1 MTKVEFFCKIKLY
14 FYIFEDVQ
22 FEMIDIADNKL
33 MITKRQR
40 NYNEIIIAV
49 IIILSRIPFIFNSL
63 GQDLDGWREV
73 YSGKILSEYHIYNVS
88 RFPGYPFPEFVFSLF
103 NQQPYWYLN
112 SLSILFTMGAC
123 IFFYRILEYFK
134 VSFSFLLAVILSFV
148 PIIYLNSTVVMDY
161 NWSLFFMLG
170 SLYFIVIKNKWTAV
184 IFFGLMIS
192 CRLNNAIFLPAFAFL
207 VYFQFGE
214 NLKKAITFSV
224 LLVLSAVFFFL
235 PVIVRYEGDF
245 LHSYGTES
253 ISLFS
258 LFSLSTLYVYG
269 AIGTLGILVSLVLQF
284 FADRFKN
291 FQLLLKDHFIVFC
304 FLIIFINFIFFVKF
318 PLESGYL
325 IPSIPFILII
335 LQRILSDKLM
345 KFTLLS
351 LLISP
356 FLISINAK
364 NFQIKGSIFV
374 NENYEDQELQ
384 YCKILIQKIKS
395 APENSVIHVG
405 NFYEQLVLMG
415 DFDLKKI
422 KLVNHLSQENINSIK
437 KAEKKLYYIETSGSK
452 AENEKTHLFDEF
464 GTLLYPKFE
473 LMR

>member
-1 MTKVEFFCKIKLY
+1 MT
-14 FYIFEDVQ
+14 
-22 FEMIDIADNKL
+22 DITDNKL
-33 MITKRQR
+33 MITKPQI
-40 NYNEIIIAV
+40 NNKEIIIAL
-49 IIILSRIPFIFNSL
+49 IILLSRIPFIFNSL

-103 NQQPYWYLN
+103 YKQPYWYLN

-134 VSFSFLLAVILSFV
+134 VSLSFLLAVSLSFI

-170 SLYFIVIKNKWTAV
+170 SLYFILIKKKWAAV

-192 CRLNNAIFLPAFAFL
+192 CRLNNAIFLPAFTFIA
-207 VYFQFGE
+207 YFQLGK
-214 NLKKAITFSV
+214 NLKETIIFSV
-224 LLVLSAVFFFL
+224 LLVLSAIFFFL

-253 ISLFS
+253 VSLFS

-269 AIGTLGILVSLVLQF
+269 AIGTLGILASLVMQF
-284 FADRFKN
+284 FTDRFKN
-291 FQLLLKDHFIVFC
+291 IQLLLKDYFIVFC
-304 FLIIFINFIFFVKF
+304 FLMIFINFIFFVKF

-345 KFTLLS
+345 KFALFS

-356 FLISINAK
+356 FLIHINTK
-364 NFQIKGSIFV
+364 KVHIKGSIFM

-395 APENSVIHVG
+395 TPENSVIHVG

-415 DFDLKKI
+415 NFDFKKV
-422 KLVNHLSQENINSIK
+422 KLINNLSQENIKSIK
-437 KAEKKLYYIETSGSK
+437 KGEKKLYYLETPNSDE
-452 AENEKTHLFDEF
+452 ENEKTHLFDEF
-464 GTLLYPKFE
+464 GILLYPKFE
-473 LMR
+473 LAR

>member
-14 FYIFEDVQ
+14 FYIFEDLQ
-22 FEMIDIADNKL
+22 LEMTDITDKKL
-33 MITKRQR
+33 MTAKPQINRK
-40 NYNEIIIAV
+40 EAIIAV
-49 IIILSRIPFIFNSL
+49 IILLSRIPFIFNSL

-103 NQQPYWYLN
+103 HQQPYWYLN
-112 SLSILFTMGAC
+112 SLSIIFTMGAC
-123 IFFYRILEYFK
+123 LFFYRILEYFK
-134 VSFSFLLAVILSFV
+134 VSLSFLLAIILSFV
-148 PIIYLNSTVVMDY
+148 PIIYLNSTVVIDY

-170 SLYFIVIKNKWTAV
+170 SLYFILIKKKWVAV

-207 VYFQFGE
+207 AYFQFGK
-214 NLKKAITFSV
+214 NLKETIIFSG
-224 LLVLSAVFFFL
+224 LLVLSAIIFFL

-253 ISLFS
+253 ASLFS

-269 AIGTLGILVSLVLQF
+269 AIGTLGILTSLIIQF
-284 FADRFKN
+284 FTDRFKN
-291 FQLLLKDHFIVFC
+291 IQLLLKGHFIGFC
-304 FLIIFINFIFFVKF
+304 FLMIFINFIFFVKY

-335 LQRILSDKLM
+335 SQRILSDKLM

-356 FLISINAK
+356 FLISVNAK

-384 YCKILIQKIKS
+384 YCKTLIQKIKS
-395 APENSVIHVG
+395 APENSIIHVG

-415 DFDLKKI
+415 DFDFKKV
-422 KLVNHLSQENINSIK
+422 KLINNLSPENINLIK
-437 KAEKKLYYIETSGSK
+437 KGEKKLYYIETSNSD
-452 AENEKTHLFDEF
+452 AENEKTHLFNEY